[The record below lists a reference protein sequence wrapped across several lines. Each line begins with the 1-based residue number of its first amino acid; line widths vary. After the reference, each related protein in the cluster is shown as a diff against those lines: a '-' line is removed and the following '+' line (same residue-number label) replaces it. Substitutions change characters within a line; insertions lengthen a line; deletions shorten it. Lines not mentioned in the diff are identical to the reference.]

1 MPADLEG
8 LANTQMTTL
17 ARHAA
22 VVFLTLSRCLVC
34 GFAVLVLAA
43 TSAAAAP
50 IDDDPEPSP
59 VAVVNAFTEALNARA
74 LDRAEALLSDN
85 ATVADERGEYVGD
98 AAREWLVR
106 TSNDGM
112 HLRLVNVSRIDTDER
127 GTPGHTTWW
136 LIFTVA
142 VSSDA
147 DRNLG
152 YTPYTGEAS
161 AILGGSLIH
170 SFRLQPLSPPFQPLI
185 DAPVPPTERPGEF
198 AGWPSPWPPVVIVT
212 AVSRCSAYSC

>member
-1 MPADLEG
+1 
-8 LANTQMTTL
+8 
-17 ARHAA
+17 
-22 VVFLTLSRCLVC
+22 
-34 GFAVLVLAA
+34 
-43 TSAAAAP
+43 
-50 IDDDPEPSP
+50 
-59 VAVVNAFTEALNARA
+59 
-74 LDRAEALLSDN
+74 LSDN

-142 VSSDA
+142 VSWDA

-152 YTPYTGEAS
+152 YTPYRGEAS

-198 AGWPSPWPPVVIVT
+198 AGWPSPWPPVIVT
-212 AVSRCSAYSC
+212 AGVALFGVFVLIYRRRVHTRQRVVTSTQMRMLYALHQATLHRRADRA